1 MKKSLLPFLDD
12 FNKSINKM
20 EGIGREAAPPKFW
33 FNTGSYVLNRIIS
46 GSFMRGIPQGRIT
59 SLAGPSASGKSF
71 LLGNLCREA
80 QKDGAF
86 VLVID
91 SENALDTDY
100 LEKIGVDCTEESFGY
115 VSVGTI
121 PQCQAVVSAFIKNY
135 RKEYG
140 TDSNAPKVL
149 IAIDSL
155 SMLSSES
162 EVENYHKGVAK
173 GDQGQRNK
181 QLKAMLRAFTLD
193 IKDCNIAMVNTV
205 QVYKNQDV
213 TNGEGLYII
222 PDAVK
227 YAASQIVLVTKL
239 KLRIDGEVQ
248 GIRMKCEGYKT
259 RFTKPSQSCTLEVPY
274 DAGIDPYNG
283 LLDAAVGINVVQ
295 QKGAWYVF
303 GEEKF
308 QSKNFNEYAERVLQ
322 ACEANNQCILTTS
335 VKDADLDT
343 QGDNVS
349 AKSKRLS
356 KLADDLISDDNA
368 E

>member
-1 MKKSLLPFLDD
+1 MKLPFLDD
-12 FNKSINKM
+12 FNKSLDKM
-20 EGIGREAAPPKFW
+20 DGVGREANPPTFW
-33 FNTGSYVLNRIIS
+33 INTGSYVLNRLIS
-46 GSFMRGIPQGRIT
+46 GSFTRGIPQGRIT
-59 SLAGPSASGKSF
+59 SLSGPSASGKSF

-80 QKDGAF
+80 QKDDAF
-86 VLVID
+86 VLVVD

-100 LEKIGVDCTEESFGY
+100 LEKIGVDCSPESFGY

-121 PQCQAVVSAFIKNY
+121 PQCQAVVSAFMKQY
-135 RKEYG
+135 KKEYG
-140 TDSNAPKVL
+140 SDPKAPKVL

-162 EVENYHKGVAK
+162 EVENYQKGVAK

-181 QLKAMLRAFTLD
+181 QLKSMLRAFTLD
-193 IKDCNIAMVNTV
+193 IKDCNVAMVNTV

-239 KLRIDGEVQ
+239 KLRGEAGVE

-259 RFTKPSQSCTLEVPY
+259 RFTKPFQSATLEVPY
-274 DAGIDPYNG
+274 DAGIDPFNG
-283 LLDAAVGINVVQ
+283 LLEAAVGIGVVQ
-295 QKGAWYVF
+295 QRGAWYVF
-303 GEEKF
+303 GDEKF
-308 QSKNFNEYAERVLQ
+308 QSKNFDDYAERILA
-322 ACEANNQCILTTS
+322 ACETQSQTMMTVD
-335 VKDADLDT
+335 VKESELDT
-343 QGDNVS
+343 SEDSVT
-349 AKSKRLS
+349 AKSKRMA
-356 KLADDLISDDNA
+356 KLASENDS